1 MAIRKAMVA
10 GNWKMNG
17 SLELVTQLSDAINSV
32 KSNEI
37 DIVLFPPF
45 PFIFLFVCF
54 FLKCGKTDKKNIFTK
69 HRFHDQVPQFWCFK
83 RP

>member
-17 SLELVTQLSDAINSV
+17 SLELVKQMSDAINDV
-32 KSNEI
+32 KSQEM

-45 PFIFLFVCF
+45 PL
-54 FLKCGKTDKKNIFTK
+54 
-69 HRFHDQVPQFWCFK
+69 VPAMIASGVSTG
-83 RP
+83 